1 MHTSDQT
8 GRCRLNHSKGQP
20 KHSKKN
26 SGGVAAHRPANAPQA
41 RFPSDHIAAIHVLK
55 SQLRLSDDDYR
66 ALLVNLTGKTSSK
79 DCTLAQRDQV
89 RKHME
94 HLAERMGVAR
104 PRRDDRRA
112 DQQRGYAQRA
122 RPLER
127 KVWALWYALG
137 RAGKLDSPTP
147 AALQAWVRRQWCVD
161 HVRFCSDE
169 QLHSLIESLKLWG
182 GR

>member
-8 GRCRLNHSKGQP
+8 GRCLLNHSKGQP
-20 KHSKKN
+20 KPSKKIA
-26 SGGVAAHRPANAPQA
+26 GGVAAHRPGNAPQA
-41 RFPSDHIAAIHVLK
+41 RFAADHIAAIHVLK

-66 ALLVNLTGKTSSK
+66 ALLANLTGKTSSK
-79 DCTLAQRDQV
+79 DCTLAQRNQV

-104 PRRDDRRA
+104 PRRA

-147 AALQAWVRRQWCVD
+147 AALQAWVRRQWGVD